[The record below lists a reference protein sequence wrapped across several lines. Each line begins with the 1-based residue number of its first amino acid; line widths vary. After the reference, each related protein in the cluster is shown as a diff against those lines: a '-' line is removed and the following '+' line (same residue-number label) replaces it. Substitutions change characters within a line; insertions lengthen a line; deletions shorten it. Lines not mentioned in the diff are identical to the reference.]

1 MKPRIVIR
9 TAKITDLPQ
18 IIAIERRVFPHPWTE
33 AQLMFEIT
41 NKPVS
46 GTIVALIDNEI
57 VGYLM
62 FHLIYDVV
70 HINNIAVDSTRQR
83 KGIGWLLMESFY
95 KHLPE
100 RQPCNIFL
108 EVDQANQAAIKFY
121 EKFGFEEIDRRK
133 NYYPTGGD
141 ALVMKKKLENYG
153 LVQA

>member
-9 TAKITDLPQ
+9 TVKITDLPQ
-18 IIAIERRVFPHPWTE
+18 IMDIERRVFPHPWTE
-33 AQLMFEIT
+33 AHLMFEIT

-46 GTIVALIDNEI
+46 GTTVALIDNEI

-62 FHLIYDVV
+62 YHLIYDVV

-83 KGIGWLLMESFY
+83 KGVGRLLMESFY
-95 KHLPE
+95 RYLPE

-108 EVDQANQAAIKFY
+108 EVDQTNQAAIRFY
-121 EKFGFEEIDRRK
+121 KKFGFEEIDRRK
-133 NYYPTGGD
+133 NYYPAGGD